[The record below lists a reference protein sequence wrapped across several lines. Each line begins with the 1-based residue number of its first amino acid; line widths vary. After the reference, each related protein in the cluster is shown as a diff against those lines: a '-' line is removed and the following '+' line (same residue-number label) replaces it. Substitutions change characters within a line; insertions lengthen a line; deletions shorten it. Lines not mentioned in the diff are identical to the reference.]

1 MDLSHLSE
9 EQFTNLSMIVFLGG
23 LILFMGFII
32 WDLGK
37 KSKAGKFGTFV
48 LFLALGTGVAGFVF
62 KNALVE
68 YILLK

>member
-68 YILLK
+68 FILLK